1 MKINITV
8 EATPQEMRDFFGL
21 PNVQP
26 LQDEVMQ
33 ALRDNMQKG
42 VVGFDPLTL
51 LKPLLPA
58 QFQSLE
64 RFQKAFWE
72 AFSTSGD
79 AADNA
84 PTTPAEPAAQ
94 N

>member
-1 MKINITV
+1 MKINITI
-8 EATPQEMRDFFGL
+8 EATAQEMRDFFGL
-21 PNVQP
+21 PNVRP

-42 VVGFDPLTL
+42 VAGFDPLTL

-64 RFQKAFWE
+64 LFQKAFWE
-72 AFSTSGD
+72 AFSKSGGP
-79 AADNA
+79 ADSA
-84 PTTPAEPAAQ
+84 PTTPAEPSAQ